1 MASLR
6 RLIPLLAAFWA
17 IVSNSSALSE
27 CQLKESPQRRLF
39 LLSDIANEPDDAQS
53 LVRLLVY
60 ANEFQIDGLVATT
73 SWWLNDS
80 TRPDQ
85 MRDIVGGYAECVEN
99 LRKHAS
105 GWPEPDYLLN
115 LVKSGS
121 TKYGMNGVG
130 ENQNSEGSDLLV
142 TAVDRSEE
150 PLWIPVWGGAN
161 TLAQALWYVNATR
174 SAEETEKFVAK
185 LRVYSISDQ
194 DNSGPWIRRNW
205 PNLFYIASVHDFNR
219 YANAAWGGISG
230 DDYYHFPSGGNK
242 EVISKSWIKNH
253 IQSVGP
259 LGARYPDTEFI
270 IEGDSP
276 SLLYLIPRGLSD
288 PEHPEWGS
296 WGGRYGPVAWGEGHF
311 ADSIDTIVSDS
322 GSIMMGP
329 HVTIWRWRNAFQNDF
344 KARMQWTIKSKFEGA
359 NHSPI
364 AVVNGS
370 SSRDILE
377 YTVMPGEKIILDAT
391 ASCDQDGD
399 DLSFK
404 WWQYLEPSS
413 NLNTPKR
420 DVLVLKMD
428 ATDTSRLSVEIPN
441 AEAVRQPGRGV
452 HPSDDKHLH
461 IILEVSDGDIVA
473 YRRIILTIKGN
484 IALEKRDSGH
494 DEL

>member
-270 IEGDSP
+270 IEGEIQNQISFA
-276 SLLYLIPRGLSD
+276 STTNCYKVTH
-288 PEHPEWGS
+288 HPCS
-296 WGGRYGPVAWGEGHF
+296 
-311 ADSIDTIVSDS
+311 T
-322 GSIMMGP
+322 
-329 HVTIWRWRNAFQNDF
+329 
-344 KARMQWTIKSKFEGA
+344 
-359 NHSPI
+359 
-364 AVVNGS
+364 
-370 SSRDILE
+370 
-377 YTVMPGEKIILDAT
+377 
-391 ASCDQDGD
+391 
-399 DLSFK
+399 
-404 WWQYLEPSS
+404 
-413 NLNTPKR
+413 
-420 DVLVLKMD
+420 
-428 ATDTSRLSVEIPN
+428 
-441 AEAVRQPGRGV
+441 
-452 HPSDDKHLH
+452 
-461 IILEVSDGDIVA
+461 
-473 YRRIILTIKGN
+473 
-484 IALEKRDSGH
+484 
-494 DEL
+494 